1 MSLFIGIDSGTQSV
15 KAVVYDAETKQLIA
29 DGRSPHHLISGLA
42 AGHMEQDPQRWVDA
56 MDQAIHEALSSV
68 DRSGIRGIGVSGQQ
82 HGFVPLDKS
91 DQIIRPAKLWCD
103 TSTVE
108 ECEIITD
115 TIGGEDSVISMF
127 GNRMLP
133 GFTAPKILWLKRHE
147 PENFDRLSKVLLPH
161 DYLNFYLTG
170 EWFME
175 FGDASGTALMDVR
188 TRVWSDEVIGAIDG
202 RIRDCLPGLSS
213 SSEACGV
220 VRKEISEKYGIP
232 ASVVVSAG
240 GGDNMMGAIGTG
252 NVSQGI
258 ATASF
263 GTSGTIYAF
272 NDEPVIDPKGEI
284 AAFCD
289 STGGFLPLMCTMN
302 VTTVSEGFP
311 KALRKGP
318 SRVSFRY

>member
-1 MSLFIGIDSGTQSV
+1 M
-15 KAVVYDAETKQLIA
+15 
-29 DGRSPHHLISGLA
+29 
-42 AGHMEQDPQRWVDA
+42 
-56 MDQAIHEALSSV
+56 
-68 DRSGIRGIGVSGQQ
+68 
-82 HGFVPLDKS
+82 PLDKS

-115 TIGGEDSVISMF
+115 TIGGEDSVISML

-213 SSEACGV
+213 STEACGV
-220 VRKEISEKYGIP
+220 VRRKFRRS
-232 ASVVVSAG
+232 
-240 GGDNMMGAIGTG
+240 M
-252 NVSQGI
+252 
-258 ATASF
+258 
-263 GTSGTIYAF
+263 
-272 NDEPVIDPKGEI
+272 
-284 AAFCD
+284 
-289 STGGFLPLMCTMN
+289 
-302 VTTVSEGFP
+302 GFP
-311 KALRKGP
+311 RPLSSALEAETI
-318 SRVSFRY
+318 

>member
-1 MSLFIGIDSGTQSV
+1 MYKRQ
-15 KAVVYDAETKQLIA
+15 
-29 DGRSPHHLISGLA
+29 
-42 AGHMEQDPQRWVDA
+42 
-56 MDQAIHEALSSV
+56 V
-68 DRSGIRGIGVSGQQ
+68 DRSGVRGIGVSGQQ

-115 TIGGEDSVISMF
+115 TIGGEDSVISML

-202 RIRDCLPGLSS
+202 LSLIH
-213 SSEACGV
+213 
-220 VRKEISEKYGIP
+220 ISEP
-232 ASVVVSAG
+232 TRRS
-240 GGDNMMGAIGTG
+240 
-252 NVSQGI
+252 
-258 ATASF
+258 
-263 GTSGTIYAF
+263 
-272 NDEPVIDPKGEI
+272 
-284 AAFCD
+284 
-289 STGGFLPLMCTMN
+289 
-302 VTTVSEGFP
+302 
-311 KALRKGP
+311 
-318 SRVSFRY
+318 